1 MGVCTRTGPVAQTS
15 LSCRAARRHLERAG
29 ALDAVRRGC
38 APRGRGQC
46 RRSGVPAVV
55 HSPHRDR
62 VASPRRALRAL
73 RGNQP
78 RDSAQLSERSLAAAV
93 AAALRARDLPVLS
106 RTRRARGPPAHAHGN
121 RCVQRALSRRRRRAM
136 GAVAVGG
143 VKAAELDGVTLV
155 DPMPELLALLPG
167 HEPRAIE
174 HAFHAEVAYYRGS
187 VGAGR
192 DATTLAQLRESCVGV
207 FNEALGSSLSVEEYV
222 GALRFEVLPGT
233 VEALERL
240 RALGLT
246 LAVVGN
252 WDFSLHERLADAGLR
267 RLFATVV
274 HAAGK
279 PDPGGI
285 LRALDLIGVSSER
298 ALHIGDGDSDE
309 EAARAA
315 GVRFAPA

>member
-1 MGVCTRTGPVAQTS
+1 
-15 LSCRAARRHLERAG
+15 
-29 ALDAVRRGC
+29 
-38 APRGRGQC
+38 
-46 RRSGVPAVV
+46 
-55 HSPHRDR
+55 
-62 VASPRRALRAL
+62 
-73 RGNQP
+73 
-78 RDSAQLSERSLAAAV
+78 
-93 AAALRARDLPVLS
+93 
-106 RTRRARGPPAHAHGN
+106 
-121 RCVQRALSRRRRRAM
+121 M

-143 VKAAELDGVTLV
+143 VKAAELDSVTLDAYGTLLTLV

-285 LRALDLIGVSSER
+285 LRALDSIGVSRER
-298 ALHIGDGDSDE
+298 ALHIGDAETDE

-315 GVRFAPA
+315 GVRFAAAPLSDAVAALT

>member
-1 MGVCTRTGPVAQTS
+1 MGP
-15 LSCRAARRHLERAG
+15 
-29 ALDAVRRGC
+29 
-38 APRGRGQC
+38 
-46 RRSGVPAVV
+46 
-55 HSPHRDR
+55 
-62 VASPRRALRAL
+62 
-73 RGNQP
+73 
-78 RDSAQLSERSLAAAV
+78 
-93 AAALRARDLPVLS
+93 
-106 RTRRARGPPAHAHGN
+106 
-121 RCVQRALSRRRRRAM
+121 
-136 GAVAVGG
+136 VAVGG
-143 VKAAELDGVTLV
+143 VKAAELDGVTLDAYGTLLTLV

-252 WDFSLHERLADAGLR
+252 WDFSLGARLEEVGLAPY
-267 RLFATVV
+267 FSVVV

-279 PDPGGI
+279 PAPDGI
-285 LRALDLIGVSSER
+285 VRALEYLGVGPGR
-298 ALHIGDGDSDE
+298 ALHIGDGEVDE
-309 EAARAA
+309 QAARAA
-315 GVRFAPA
+315 GTRFASAPVAGAVAALA